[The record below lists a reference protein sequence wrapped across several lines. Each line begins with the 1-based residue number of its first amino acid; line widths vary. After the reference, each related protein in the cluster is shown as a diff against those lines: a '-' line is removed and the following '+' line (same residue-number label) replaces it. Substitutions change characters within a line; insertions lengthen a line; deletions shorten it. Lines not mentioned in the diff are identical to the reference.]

1 MIFTEEEVRTIQVG
15 ESPLP
20 SENKWKVSVLTGNS
34 GTQANVTL
42 WIYGDKGI
50 AGPITLGR
58 GNREQLFLPRM
69 EDAFQVVHE
78 S

>member
-1 MIFTEEEVRTIQVG
+1 MRTIQVG
-15 ESPLP
+15 ESPFP
-20 SENKWKVSVLTGNS
+20 SDDKWKVSVLTGNS

-50 AGPITLGR
+50 AGPITLAKD
-58 GNREQLFLPRM
+58 NKDQLFLPRM
-69 EDAFQVVHE
+69 EDTFQVARE